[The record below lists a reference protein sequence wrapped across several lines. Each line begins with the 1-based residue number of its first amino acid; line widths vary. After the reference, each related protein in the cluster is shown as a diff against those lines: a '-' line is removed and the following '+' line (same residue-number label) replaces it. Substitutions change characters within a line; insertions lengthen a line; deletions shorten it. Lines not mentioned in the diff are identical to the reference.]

1 MIAMKGLTEGPI
13 LLVVGAVLSAPGGQ
27 WFGGHKSKAEVER
40 MTPEQRVQEYCRE
53 YVRRD
58 WAWFDYGELVESYIF
73 RDGIKRGA

>member
-1 MIAMKGLTEGPI
+1 MAMKRMAVCPLA
-13 LLVVGAVLSAPGGQ
+13 LMASVVLAALPGQ
-27 WFGGHKSKAEVER
+27 WFSRHKSKAEVER